1 MLSSPIDFSAAVA
14 GLGLGFSLIIAIGAQ
29 NAFVLRQGIRKEHVF
44 VVVVI
49 CALSDAVLIL
59 LGISG
64 IGFVIERVPVV
75 IDLIRFAGAAFL
87 LGYGVLAAR
96 RAVRPQALTL
106 VEGSTRVSL
115 RSAVLT
121 VLALTWLN
129 PHVYLDTILLLG
141 SVANT
146 HGDPGRWY
154 FGAGAVVASIV
165 WFTLLGYG
173 ARMLGPLFARPVAW
187 RILDGAIALTMFVLG
202 LKLLLGW

>member
-1 MLSSPIDFSAAVA
+1 MLSSPLDFSAAAA

-44 VVVVI
+44 VVVAI

-64 IGFVIERVPVV
+64 IGFVIERVPFV
-75 IDLIRFAGAAFL
+75 IDLIRYAGAAFL

-96 RAVRPQALTL
+96 RALRPQSLTL
-106 VEGSTRVSL
+106 DERTTRVSL

-154 FGAGAVVASIV
+154 FGAGAVVASII

-173 ARMLGPLFARPVAW
+173 ARMLGPLFARPIAW